1 MKVIK
6 VYYKTT
12 FILGENSAPW
22 RIIHHISPSVSTIKF
37 YQAIKFWK
45 RKRNGKRDKEIK
57 EYTPIAQKLHKQM
70 KSHLL
75 SETLHSTSHKEITQA
90 TKLLRNDKIT

>member
-45 RKRNGKRDKEIK
+45 RKRNGKRDKEII

-70 KSHLL
+70 KTTYFPKLYIL
-75 SETLHSTSHKEITQA
+75 QA
-90 TKLLRNDKIT
+90 TRKLLRLRNCSETTR

>member
-70 KSHLL
+70 KTTYFPNLYIIH
-75 SETLHSTSHKEITQA
+75 A
-90 TKLLRNDKIT
+90 TRKLLRLRNCSETTR

>member
-70 KSHLL
+70 KTAYFPKLYIL
-75 SETLHSTSHKEITQA
+75 QA
-90 TKLLRNDKIT
+90 TRKLLRLRNCSETTR